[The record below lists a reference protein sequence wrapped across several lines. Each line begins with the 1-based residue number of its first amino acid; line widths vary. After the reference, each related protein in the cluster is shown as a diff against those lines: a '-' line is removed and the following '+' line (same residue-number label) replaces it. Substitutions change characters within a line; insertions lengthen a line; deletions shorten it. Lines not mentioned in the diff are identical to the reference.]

1 MKFSNIKTFVIFL
14 VLAVTTLSANAQND
28 FRNPQRLW
36 EYQTEITFNGDN
48 RESYYSFVGKGNITV
63 TLDVKALSGNAGVY
77 VDFLNAKGKKLSEME
92 VVQAQNRGTDRMV
105 KDLSLDNKFQTI
117 ILKIKSIAYGSQASY
132 PGNLKISLDG
142 EFDGIRPS
150 GGISSTENIDIEK
163 TIDLDWTGKSID
175 SPRILTT
182 RYSVL
187 NFRGDNR
194 EEFLGFYGQGKIEIT
209 YDVKANNS
217 NAGTYLTL
225 LDQKGDDLSSQE
237 VAQAMSKGT
246 SRITQNIELN
256 KRQLVIIKIVSIAYG
271 SNNSYP
277 GTLKITLNRGFVP

>member
-14 VLAVTTLSANAQND
+14 VLAVTTLSANAQNSL
-28 FRNPQRLW
+28 NSPQRLS
-36 EYQTEITFNGDN
+36 EYQTAITFNGDN
-48 RESYYSFVGKGNITV
+48 RESYYSFVGKGDVTV

-92 VVQAQNRGTDRMV
+92 VVQAQNRGTDRIV
-105 KDLSLDNKFQTI
+105 KDLSLGNKFQTI
-117 ILKIKSIAYGSQASY
+117 ILKVKSIAYGSQASY

-142 EFDGIRPS
+142 EFDGMRSS
-150 GGISSTENIDIEK
+150 GGTSSTEDIDFEK
-163 TIDLDWTGKSID
+163 TINLDWTGNSID
-175 SPRILTT
+175 NPRMLTT

-187 NFRGDNR
+187 NFRGDNK
-194 EEFLGFYGQGKIEIT
+194 EEFLAFYGQEKIEIT

-225 LDQKGDDLSSQE
+225 LDKNGDNLSSQG

-246 SRITQNIELN
+246 SRITQSIELN

-271 SNNSYP
+271 SNSSYP
-277 GTLKITLNRGFVP
+277 GTLKITLNRGFAL

>member
-1 MKFSNIKTFVIFL
+1 MKFSNIKTFAIIL
-14 VLAVTTLSANAQND
+14 VLAITTLSANAQNV
-28 FRNPQRLW
+28 FRNPQRIS

-48 RESYYSFVGKGNITV
+48 RESYYSFAGKGNVTV
-63 TLDVKALSGNAGVY
+63 TLDVKALSDNAGVY

-105 KDLSLDNKFQTI
+105 KNLSLGKKFQTV
-117 ILKIKSIAYGSQASY
+117 ILKIKSIAYGSRASY

-150 GGISSTENIDIEK
+150 SGISSTDDTDFEK
-163 TIDLDWTGKSID
+163 TINLDWTGKSID
-175 SPRILTT
+175 SPRMLAT

-187 NFRGDNR
+187 NFRGDNG
-194 EEFLGFYGQGKIEIT
+194 EEFLAFYGQGKIEIT
-209 YDVKANNS
+209 YDVKANSS

-225 LDQKGDDLSSQE
+225 LDQKGDELSSQE
-237 VAQAMSKGT
+237 VAQASNKGT
-246 SRITQNIELN
+246 SRITQSVELN

-271 SNNSYP
+271 SNGSYP
-277 GTLKITLNRGFVP
+277 GTLKITLNRGFAR